1 MDAGYPRSPKL
12 CYAQKSSDF
21 GRIGN
26 RGQGITIGH
35 YRPFIGLFLGLSAF
49 VRGEETPRFQ

>member
-1 MDAGYPRSPKL
+1 MPDTPFSEALLRSK
-12 CYAQKSSDF
+12 KSSDF
-21 GRIGN
+21 GRIGD

-49 VRGEETPRFQ
+49 VRG